1 MKSRLSEAERGNGGS
16 SRAAQQVKG
25 SGVVAAVAQA
35 GTLALELLQAVGTH
49 PQTPLPKKGKRKEK
63 EMRVKSLGEY
73 MVFFFHFPKSK
84 EGRDS
89 MSLLSQK
96 GGQITG
102 AGADSTKSLT

>member
-49 PQTPLPKKGKRKEK
+49 PQTPLPKKRKKKRERNEGEK
-63 EMRVKSLGEY
+63 PWGIYGIFLPFPQEQGRKGFY
-73 MVFFFHFPKSK
+73 VFVVTERRTDHR
-84 EGRDS
+84 GRCG
-89 MSLLSQK
+89 LH
-96 GGQITG
+96 
-102 AGADSTKSLT
+102 

>member
-1 MKSRLSEAERGNGGS
+1 MRLSRL
-16 SRAAQQVKG
+16 KD
-25 SGVVAAVAQA
+25 
-35 GTLALELLQAVGTH
+35 LELSLLWHRLEPWPWNFCRPWAHIPKPHSQ
-49 PQTPLPKKGKRKEK
+49 KKGKRKEK